1 MQVGYARVSTADQNL
16 DLQRDALRRAGCRRI
31 HEDRASG
38 SDTNRPELRE
48 CLGSL
53 VAGDCLVVWRLDRL
67 GRSLA
72 DLIRIVTQLE
82 ARGISLQSIME
93 RMDTASPAG
102 RLMFHVLGALA
113 EFERNLIRERILAGL
128 AAARARGRRIGRP
141 RKVGGNLARR
151 LRHLVRRPGMT
162 VTQAAGRFGV
172 SRATAFRALARP
184 QEAVLSVCG
193 EIKKRT
199 DLLIKYVINRSLG
212 ITGGGSGG
220 LEKICFQD

>member
-1 MQVGYARVSTADQNL
+1 MRVGYARVSTADQNL

-38 SDTNRPELRE
+38 RDTDRPQFRE
-48 CLGSL
+48 CLAGL
-53 VAGDCLVVWRLDRL
+53 VAGDSLVVWRLDRL

-72 DLIRIVTQLE
+72 DLIRIVAQLE
-82 ARGISLQSIME
+82 ERGIGLESIME

-141 RKVGGNLARR
+141 RKVGRDLARR
-151 LRHLVRRPGMT
+151 LRRLVRQSGMT
-162 VTQAAGRFGV
+162 VAQAARRAGA
-172 SRATAFRALARP
+172 SRATAFRALALP
-184 QEAVLSVCG
+184 QELMLSACG
-193 EIKKRT
+193 EIKKRIGV
-199 DLLIKYVINRSLG
+199 LIKYVINRPVGTARNCSPRR
-212 ITGGGSGG
+212 
-220 LEKICFQD
+220 